1 MRPFLLAWGR
11 VREKYRGFMQLRIN
25 QRLAAILLL
34 AGIPVSHAADL
45 TGKHSRDMAAGLELF
60 KAKVGPALREH
71 CLDCH
76 GGDKTRADF
85 DVSSREALLRGF
97 TDGPALVPGD
107 AKASLL
113 VKLIR
118 HEEEPAM
125 PHKEDKLPDA
135 LIAQIGK
142 WIDLGAPYDKPLIEK
157 SSSDGK
163 GPLVVSDKDREFW
176 SFRPLQPAGLPAVAK
191 GAQIRNPIDRF
202 VSARLAKKGITA
214 NREADRRTLM
224 RRAYFDL
231 IGMPPTPEEAN
242 AFLNDKRPNAYG
254 ELIDR
259 LLKDPRYGE
268 RWARH
273 WLDAARFAES
283 HGFEQDYD
291 RKHAYHYR
299 DFVIKALNADMPYD
313 QFVKWQLA
321 GDEFA
326 PNDPLAM
333 MATGFLGAGVF
344 PTQLTEKE
352 FESARYDE
360 LDDMVSTMG
369 AAMLGLSI
377 GCARCHDHKFDPVP
391 MRDYYRLV
399 STFATTIRSEIDL
412 DLDAEGN
419 ARRLAEWKKKH
430 AAAEAALAAFE
441 KKTLPGAFAKW
452 SENPPAEAES
462 TSVWI
467 LPANIEVASKR
478 GATITAQADGS
489 FLVSG
494 KNPRDDEWAVRVKAP
509 TGTLTALR
517 VEALTHDSMKRK
529 GPGRAG
535 NGNFALSDIR
545 VFREAA
551 AGGKRQRIKL
561 VNPRAT
567 HEQNKGALSVAS
579 SLDADKKKSG
589 WAVDFGGIG
598 KDQAAV
604 FEFAEPVEF
613 KSGENLVVELDFFV
627 NTSHTIGRP
636 RFSVTREAS
645 PAPLDGEAMPDTG
658 AALIAGLKK
667 AGSLAALASDQ
678 RDALLVYYKPRN
690 DAWAKLDA
698 KVRKSQAAK
707 PEPQRV
713 KVQVTSEGFK
723 PTKHHADGRG
733 FPHFYEKTYFL
744 NRGDVNQKRDEVSPG
759 FLQAL
764 MRDGVDE
771 KRWREGAPKDWRTSY
786 RRRSLAN
793 WMTDTES
800 GAGALLARVA
810 VNRLWHH
817 HFGRGIVSTPND
829 FGFQGERPTHPELLE
844 HLAQELIANGWR
856 LKGLHKQILLS
867 AAYRRSGEFH
877 SASAKIDPENRLLWR
892 RTPRRL
898 EAEALR
904 DSMLAVG
911 GVLDRTM
918 FGPGTLDP
926 NHQRRSIYFMIKRS
940 KLVPMMQVFDAPEPL
955 VSQGSRPSTTIAPQ
969 ALTFMNSKQVRSY
982 AEGMA
987 GRLGGEGDIAAAV
1000 KTGFQIALA
1009 RMPGEA
1015 ELKENVGF
1023 IKAQM
1028 RSYERASVENAR
1040 KLALAD
1046 FCQILMSL
1054 NEFAYVE

>member
-1 MRPFLLAWGR
+1 MVG
-11 VREKYRGFMQLRIN
+11 EKYRGFMQRRIR
-25 QRLAAILLL
+25 QSLATILLL

-45 TGKHSRDMAAGLELF
+45 SDKHARDMAAGLELF
-60 KAKVGPALREH
+60 KATVGPALREH

-76 GGDKTRADF
+76 GGEKTRADL

-107 AKASLL
+107 SNGSLL
-113 VKLIR
+113 LKLIR

-135 LIAQIGK
+135 LINQIAR

-157 SSSDGK
+157 SHSDGK

-176 SFRPLQPAGLPAVAK
+176 SFRPLLPVELPAVAK

-202 VSARLAKKGITA
+202 VSARLAKNGITG
-214 NREADRRTLM
+214 NREANRRTLM
-224 RRAYFDL
+224 RRVYLDL
-231 IGMPPTPEEAN
+231 IGMPPTPEEAE
-242 AFLNDKRPNAYG
+242 AFLNDNRPNAYG
-254 ELIDR
+254 ELVDR

-326 PNDPLAM
+326 PDDPLAM

-412 DLDAEGN
+412 ELDAVGN

-430 AAAEAALAAFE
+430 AAAEAALATFE
-441 KKTLPGAFAKW
+441 KEKLPGAFSRWA
-452 SENPPAEAES
+452 ENPPAEAES

-467 LPANIEVASKR
+467 LPGGIEAASKR
-478 GATITAQADGS
+478 GATFSAQSDGS
-489 FLVSG
+489 FLVGG
-494 KNPRDDEWAVRVKAP
+494 KNPKDDEWVVRAKAP
-509 TGTLTALR
+509 TGTLKALR

-551 AGGKRQRIKL
+551 GGDRKQRVRIKL

-589 WAVDFGGIG
+589 WAVDYGGIG

-604 FEFAEPVEF
+604 FEFAEPIEF
-613 KSGENLVVELDFFV
+613 KSGESLVLEMDFFV

-645 PAPLDGEAMPDTG
+645 PAPLDGEAKPDTG
-658 AALIAGLKK
+658 AGLIAELKK
-667 AGSLAALASDQ
+667 AGSLAALADDKRAQ
-678 RDALLVYYKPRN
+678 LLEYYKARN
-690 DAWAKLDA
+690 DAWVKLDA
-698 KVRKSQAAK
+698 KVRKSLAAK

-744 NRGDVNQKRDEVSPG
+744 NRGDVNQKRDEVSQG

-764 MRDGVDE
+764 MREGVDE
-771 KRWREGAPKDWRTSY
+771 KRWQVGAPKAWRTSY

-867 AAYRRSGEFH
+867 AAYRRGGEFN

-926 NHQRRSIYFMIKRS
+926 NHKRRSIYFMIKRS
-940 KLVPMMQVFDAPEPL
+940 RLIPMMQVFDAPEPL

-969 ALTFMNSKQVRSY
+969 ALTFMNSPQVRVY

-987 GRLGGEGDIAAAV
+987 TRLPAEGGIAEAV
-1000 KTGFQIALA
+1000 KQGFQIALS
-1009 RMPGEA
+1009 RGPGES
-1015 ELKENVGF
+1015 ELKENLAF
-1023 IKAQM
+1023 IQAQL
-1028 RSYERASVENAR
+1028 RSYERDGVQDAR
-1040 KLALAD
+1040 KVALAD